1 MLSPA
6 AVLCSARVP
15 LPTAH
20 HTHLAPSPTRPHDLR
35 LRCYGAGQPLLLI
48 HGLGSSGDDWAF
60 QIGPLAQH
68 YRLLVPDLRGCG
80 ASPAGN
86 GKLSIRGFAEDL
98 WQLLDHLGVD
108 QVAIA
113 GFSMGGAVALEMALQ
128 QVARVQR
135 VATINSLP
143 SYRVDHWR
151 KWLELNLQL
160 ALVKTLGLPRTAR
173 MVGRR
178 LFPEPHQAAM
188 RQRVIDVLGTNQV
201 EPYLRCARAL
211 ADWCA
216 AEHVDTLS
224 TPLLMIA
231 GELDYTGLDEKRVW
245 AQRMRAQLAI
255 VSGSRHGTPFD
266 AIDATNRCLLAYFS
280 GQPLPEGL
288 AVDPPHAT
296 PLAPPALPPEVQW
309 PIADRS

>member
-1 MLSPA
+1 M
-6 AVLCSARVP
+6 R
-15 LPTAH
+15 
-20 HTHLAPSPTRPHDLR
+20 PSPSADSELR
-35 LRCYGAGQPLLLI
+35 LRCYGLGPPLLLI

-60 QIGPLAQH
+60 QIGPLSQDFC
-68 YRLLVPDLRGCG
+68 LLVPDLRGCG
-80 ASPAGN
+80 ASPVGH
-86 GKLSIRGFAEDL
+86 GKVSIRGFAEDL
-98 WQLLDHLGVD
+98 WQLLDRLDVD
-108 QVAIA
+108 AVAIA

-128 QVARVQR
+128 QPLRVSQL
-135 VATINSLP
+135 ATINSLP

-151 KWLELNLQL
+151 KWLELNLQI
-160 ALVKTLGLPRTAR
+160 ALVKTLGLKHTAR

-178 LFPEPHQAAM
+178 LFPDPHQAAM

-216 AEHVDTLS
+216 AEHVDTLA

-245 AQRMRAQLAI
+245 AQRMRAELAI

-280 GQPLPEGL
+280 GQPVPQGL
-288 AVDPPHAT
+288 AIDAAHAV
-296 PLAPPALPPEVQW
+296 PLAPPPLPPEVAL
-309 PIADRS
+309 PIKLRR

>member
-1 MLSPA
+1 MRLSP
-6 AVLCSARVP
+6 P
-15 LPTAH
+15 DDPE
-20 HTHLAPSPTRPHDLR
+20 LR
-35 LRCYGAGQPLLLI
+35 LRCYGDGPPLLLI

-60 QIGPLAQH
+60 QIGPLSQH
-68 YRLLVPDLRGCG
+68 FLLLVPDLRGCG
-80 ASPAGN
+80 ASPAGH
-86 GKLSIRGFAEDL
+86 GRVSIRSFAQDL
-98 WQLLDHLGVD
+98 WQLLDLRDIG

-128 QVARVQR
+128 QPQR
-135 VATINSLP
+135 VSRLATINSLP

-151 KWLELNLQL
+151 KWLELNLQI
-160 ALVKTLGLPRTAR
+160 ALVKTLGLKHTAR

-216 AEHVDTLS
+216 AEHVDTLA

-245 AQRMRAQLAI
+245 ARRMRAELVI
-255 VSGSRHGTPFD
+255 VAGSRHGTPFD
-266 AIDATNRCLLAYFS
+266 AIDATNRCLLAYFA
-280 GQPLPEGL
+280 GQALPQNLAIDAAHAVPL
-288 AVDPPHAT
+288 T
-296 PLAPPALPPEVQW
+296 PPALPTEVALAIRA
-309 PIADRS
+309 PR